1 MKVEWGAN
9 YGYVRYSQVLDGR
22 RQRELNGDCRSFR
35 RSWLVEC
42 MGRRQR
48 SILTP
53 GVPTLPPSSFLRSET
68 IMTATQRL
76 RQLLQGP
83 TVIRSLGAHDVFTAR
98 LIEAAGLETVFIGGF
113 GTAASLLGLP
123 DVGLLTLTEMADAV
137 RRMAQR
143 VSIPVVAD
151 GDTGHGDLHN
161 VVRTVREFEA
171 AGAAGVLLEDQ
182 VTPKRCGHFQG
193 KQIIP
198 AGEMVLKLK
207 AARAARRDQDFVIIA
222 RTDARAV
229 EGIDAAIARA
239 RLYAAHADV
248 CFIEAP
254 ESRAELERIPREV
267 GHPLLVNMLSGGAT
281 PILTVEEL
289 GRLGYKFVV
298 CPIESLLVTA
308 AAMRKLIGALLSRG
322 QCDLPSGEMATFSEI
337 KQLLG
342 LDEILGLRQRLEEG

>member
-1 MKVEWGAN
+1 MSATKK
-9 YGYVRYSQVLDGR
+9 L
-22 RQRELNGDCRSFR
+22 RELLKS
-35 RSWLVEC
+35 
-42 MGRRQR
+42 
-48 SILTP
+48 P
-53 GVPTLPPSSFLRSET
+53 G
-68 IMTATQRL
+68 
-76 RQLLQGP
+76 
-83 TVIRSLGAHDVFTAR
+83 VIRSLGAHDVFAAR
-98 LIEAAGLETVFIGGF
+98 LIETAGLETVFIGGF
-113 GTAASLLGLP
+113 GTSASLLGLA
-123 DVGLLTLTEMADAV
+123 DVGFITLTEMAEAV

-193 KQIIP
+193 KQVIP

-207 AARAARRDQDFVIIA
+207 AARGARQNPDFVLIA

-239 RLYAAHADV
+239 KQYAAAGADV

-254 ESRAELERIPREV
+254 QSRAELERIPREV
-267 GHPLLVNMLSGGAT
+267 SHPLLVNMLSGGVT
-281 PILTVEEL
+281 PVLSVEEL
-289 GRLGYKFVV
+289 RRLGYKIVV

-308 AAMRKLIGALLSRG
+308 AAVRKLIQSLLSSGR
-322 QCDLPSGEMATFSEI
+322 CDLPGSEMATFS
-337 KQLLG
+337 
-342 LDEILGLRQRLEEG
+342 